1 MNRTGEGSSFAA
13 PRLGNFSPVT
23 HGLRRGLHSSAASRL
38 VVVNPHSLVVINPGL
53 PSLVAANPGL
63 HSLVAVNPG
72 LPSLVDLNPG
82 LRSHLVVNSGL
93 LSLVVVNPG
102 LRSLVVVDR
111 FIGH

>member
-13 PRLGNFSPVT
+13 PRLGGFSPIT

-53 PSLVAANPGL
+53 R
-63 HSLVAVNPG
+63 SLVAVNPR
-72 LPSLVDLNPG
+72 
-82 LRSHLVVNSGL
+82 LR
-93 LSLVVVNPG
+93 SLVVVNPG

>member
-53 PSLVAANPGL
+53 HSLVAANPGL
-63 HSLVAVNPG
+63 H
-72 LPSLVDLNPG
+72 SLVDLNPG